1 MKRPRTWIQWA
12 IPCFVVAYA
21 CSLALGQT
29 GPTVASVGLS
39 PSTIAGG
46 SGGTATGTV
55 TLNSLAP
62 AGGILVSLSSTNAS
76 LAISRPSVLV
86 PEGAASATFAVT
98 TNKLYR
104 RYSGLAFTAT
114 IAASANGS
122 SASAALSVTAQPSP
136 ADINGD
142 SSQRQGAVCGGAFPA
157 SAGEPGIL
165 YQCATAPNFGTV
177 GKCTFKQECLSFG
190 CLSRQ
195 ASGFDFNDACATSG
209 PFPVAVSPAYLESG
223 NAAQGTLSLASA
235 APSGSDARVTAGNSQ
250 TTAFPTGFFP
260 ITTGATN
267 AGFRVATSILP
278 SIEFSSVGAN
288 IEIPVP
294 ISGGGTFLSHRLG
307 LTWLAMTPPNPPPAQ
322 PIPTLGQVSVDVDPV
337 IGGNN
342 SLVSIW
348 LSAVSTSGGP
358 TIAMTS
364 NNPQVASVPPS
375 VTIPPGS
382 NVENVT
388 MATSPVASTTTVT
401 ITGTE
406 GPRSLTDTL
415 TVQASSCTPTTCAA
429 QGKNCGSIPDGC
441 GGTLSCG
448 TCSAPQTCGG
458 GGTPNVCGA
467 TCTPT
472 TCAAQGKNCGSIS
485 DGCGGTLTCGTCGSG
500 QTCTNNVC
508 VSGGGSVT
516 LSSLTLS
523 PTSVSGGND
532 SQGTVTLTATAST
545 NTTVN
550 VSSSN
555 SSIASVPSTVTVA
568 AGSKSATFTIKTNRV
583 WNSTSVTITAS
594 QGGVTKTATL
604 TVTDGG
610 RH

>member
-1 MKRPRTWIQWA
+1 MRKSLALSLWA
-12 IPCFVVAYA
+12 IPCAISLFA

-29 GPTVASVGLS
+29 GPTVASVVLS

-62 AGGILVSLSSTNAS
+62 AGGVLVSLSSSNTS
-76 LAISRPSVLV
+76 LAASRPSVLV
-86 PEGAASATFAVT
+86 PEGAASATFAVA

-114 IAASANGS
+114 ITASANGS
-122 SASAALSVTAQPSP
+122 SASASLSVTAQPRP

-142 SSQRQGAVCGGAFPA
+142 SSQRQGAVCGGSFPA

-165 YQCATAPNFGTV
+165 YQCAKAPNFGTV

-223 NAAQGTLSLASA
+223 NAAQGTLLLASA
-235 APSGSDARVTAGNSQ
+235 APSGSDAMVRAGNSQ

-260 ITTGATN
+260 IATGATS

-278 SIEFSSVGAN
+278 TIQFASVGAN

-307 LTWLAMTPPNPPPAQ
+307 LVWLAMTPPDPPPAQ
-322 PIPTLGQVSVDVDPV
+322 PIPTLGQVSVDIDPV

-342 SLVSIW
+342 SFASIW

-358 TIAMTS
+358 TIAITS
-364 NNPQVASVPPS
+364 SNPQVASVPPS
-375 VTIPPGS
+375 VTIPPAS

-388 MATSPVASTTTVT
+388 IATSPVASTTTVT

-406 GPRSLTDTL
+406 GPRSLSDTL

-429 QGKNCGSIPDGC
+429 QGKTCGSIPDGC
-441 GGTLSCG
+441 GGTL
-448 TCSAPQTCGG
+448 
-458 GGTPNVCGA
+458 
-467 TCTPT
+467 
-472 TCAAQGKNCGSIS
+472 
-485 DGCGGTLTCGTCGSG
+485 TCGSSCSSPA
-500 QTCTNNVC
+500 T
-508 VSGGGSVT
+508 VT
-516 LSSLTLS
+516 LSATGKGGKV
-523 PTSVSGGND
+523 TSNPAG
-532 SQGTVTLTATAST
+532 L
-545 NTTVN
+545 N
-550 VSSSN
+550 VSSGN
-555 SSIASVPSTVTVA
+555 TA
-568 AGSKSATFTIKTNRV
+568 SATFTTG
-583 WNSTSVTITAS
+583 TSVVLTTDDGHGAISIGRPDAPLTLVEFADYQCPFCRQFHTA
-594 QGGVTKTATL
+594 VYERLKTEFIETGKLRFVSRDLPLDFHSNAMAASVASRCAGDQDEFWQMRDTL
-604 TVTDGG
+604 IS
-610 RH
+610 

>member
-1 MKRPRTWIQWA
+1 MKRARTWIQWA
-12 IPCFVVAYA
+12 IPCFVLVYA

-29 GPTVASVGLS
+29 GPTVASAVLS

-62 AGGILVSLSSTNAS
+62 AGGVLVSLSSSNTS
-76 LAISRPSVLV
+76 LAASRPSVLV
-86 PEGAASATFAVT
+86 PEGAASATFAVA

-114 IAASANGS
+114 ITASANGS
-122 SASAALSVTAQPSP
+122 SASASLSVTAQPRP

-142 SSQRQGAVCGGAFPA
+142 SSQRQGAVCGGSFPA

-165 YQCATAPNFGTV
+165 YQCAKAPNFGTV

-223 NAAQGTLSLASA
+223 NAAQGTLLLASA
-235 APSGSDARVTAGNSQ
+235 APSSSDAMVRAGNSQ

-267 AGFRVATSILP
+267 ASFRVATSILP

-322 PIPTLGQVSVDVDPV
+322 PIPTLGQVSVDIDPV

-358 TIAMTS
+358 TIVMTS

-388 MATSPVASTTTVT
+388 IATSPVASTTTVT

-406 GPRSLTDTL
+406 GPRSLSDTL

-441 GGTLSCG
+441 GGTLTCG

-508 VSGGGSVT
+508 VSGGSVT

-523 PTSVSGGND
+523 PTSVSGGDD
-532 SQGTVTLTATAST
+532 SRGTVTLTATASA

-550 VSSSN
+550 LSSSN
-555 SSIASVPSTVTVA
+555 SSVASVPSTVTVA
-568 AGSKSATFTIKTNRV
+568 AGARSATFTIRTNRV
-583 WNSTSVTITAS
+583 SNSTSVTITGS